1 MAAKRGI
8 EAYAHAGKARANNPP
23 VGLVTPETDRDAG
36 ARRWAHD
43 PHIDPQLA
51 WAGKAEHA
59 SFDVSTVSLHVHERM
74 DPRTIVEAARGRN
87 GAAPGQPSLFAAPEE
102 TRRFA
107 AAKRT
112 DIAPRARQPTP
123 RPADRRW
130 TQARKGRARHGEKA
144 FPRAGTCIC
153 RRGTRVFIG
162 AWPTTR
168 MRRRARSGGSLDK

>member
-74 DPRTIVEAARGRN
+74 DPRTIVEAARRRN
-87 GAAPGQPSLFAAPEE
+87 GAAPGQPSLFAAPAE

-112 DIAPRARQPTP
+112 DIAPRARQRIP

-130 TQARKGRARHGEKA
+130 TQARKGRARHGQEA
-144 FPRAGTCIC
+144 FRAREHAYADAIPG
-153 RRGTRVFIG
+153 VLIG
-162 AWPTTR
+162 ARSTTR